1 MSQRTARTK
10 SITAFIGAGL
20 APAATALQ
28 PRNDQRTPVAVA
40 TTAG

>member
-1 MSQRTARTK
+1 MSQRAARTG

-28 PRNDQRTPVAVA
+28 PRNDLRTPVAAA
-40 TTAG
+40 TTSG